1 MTSLHKFVGD
11 RAFYRRMLAVVLPII
26 IQNGI
31 TNFVSL
37 LDNIMVGQIGTV
49 QMSGVAIVNQ
59 LLFVFNLC
67 VFGAIS
73 GAGIFTA
80 QFFGCQDHE
89 GVRHTFRFKLL
100 AGAAIA
106 VGGISIFLL
115 GGDTLIRLYL
125 QGEGAAENAQL
136 SLFYGLKYLKVM
148 LLGLPAF
155 AIANAYAGTLRETNQ
170 TTVPMVAGVTA
181 VIVNLVL
188 NWVLIFGH
196 LGAPAMGVEGAA
208 LATVISRYVEL
219 LIVAGWTHRNS
230 SRNLFIIGVF
240 RSFRIPVTL
249 LGGIIR
255 KSMPLLINEFLWASG
270 MATINQCYSTLGLD
284 VVAAQN
290 ISSTLYNLASVV
302 FLSMGNAVGIIIGQ
316 MLGAGRPEAE
326 VRDTDRKLIATSVV
340 SCLVFAMLMA
350 SASGLFP
357 QIYNTTDDVRHLAT
371 WLICIS
377 AMMMP
382 FNAYTNAAYFTLRSG
397 GQTLVTFL
405 FDSCFVWTVCV
416 PLAFCL
422 SRFTNLGILPIYAIC
437 QGTDLLK
444 CAIGA
449 YMIKKGAWIQTLVK
463 NHA

>member
-100 AGAAIA
+100 ASAAIA

-115 GGDTLIRLYL
+115 GGDGLIRLYL
-125 QGEGAAENAQL
+125 LGEGAVENAQL

-357 QIYNTTDDVRHLAT
+357 QIYNTTDSVRHLAT

-449 YMIKKGAWIQTLVK
+449 YMIKKGAWIQTLVQ
-463 NHA
+463 NNA